1 MTDDPR
7 TLDDLRKEA
16 SDLQIDG
23 RSSMDRDQLIA
34 AIDTARAAAGVQ
46 DADTFVASG
55 DAPAAPPVAP
65 DPIDLADPD
74 PAPASPDAPTDGR
87 PPLVQI
93 AEEQAANTYVRVIGG
108 AEEDE

>member
-16 SDLQIDG
+16 SDLNIEG

-34 AIDTARAAAGVQ
+34 AVAAARAAAGPTDLDDFVPQ
-46 DADTFVASG
+46 ADAQI
-55 DAPAAPPVAP
+55 APPPPAGAV
-65 DPIDLADPD
+65 DPD

-108 AEEDE
+108 AQEDE